1 MIVRSLFMSV
11 RSTVALAVLN
21 LKHVVMI
28 AADQI
33 KNPSRSLASTWRKL
47 LLMASLG
54 LGLGLFLALVIPLKV
69 S

>member
-1 MIVRSLFMSV
+1 
-11 RSTVALAVLN
+11 
-21 LKHVVMI
+21 MI

-33 KNPSRSLASTWRKL
+33 KNPSRSLGSPWRKL